1 MKLFMKHYFVKAE
14 YRNSTGNKVSRYF
27 FVQDINEESAY
38 RNAKSMLIGVGDLRN
53 LVVEPHPNDK
63 HL

>member
-1 MKLFMKHYFVKAE
+1 MKEYFVQAE
-14 YRNSTGNKVSRYF
+14 YRNSTGNRVSRYF
-27 FVQDINEESAY
+27 FVNDVDEESAR
-38 RNAKSMLIGVGDLRN
+38 RNARSMLNGVTDLCN